1 MKAKSNTVVTK
12 TSLKVLSLILT
23 TKAAA
28 RMALHLLLNYE
39 SQKIDNIDVN
49 LTSIYIL
56 SS

>member
-39 SQKIDNIDVN
+39 SSKTENIDVN